1 MYKNMDLYCLC
12 IDKDSVG
19 IKKVNGMENSLIV
32 IVIQIVIVFGIIG
45 IVTFFIRLS
54 DTIRMEKRI
63 SKYTIKGNAN
73 KEDLSYYD
81 RVKNGYYRFVKK
93 QRRKINKLFPKLVRK
108 YDKYVTDGDVRA
120 VDYITHK
127 LVLSVL
133 FVCLTIV
140 ATVIQGRF
148 ITSIQFIISLVLGF
162 YILDIVLL
170 IFNKFNKKR
179 IENDMLR
186 AIIIMN
192 NAFKSGKSTIQAVEI
207 ASEKLS
213 KPISSEFKR
222 MHQEMKYGLP
232 VDVVFDR
239 FAKRVDIEEAE
250 YLSSSLTI
258 LNRTGGNIVNVFNSI
273 EKTLFDKMK
282 LKEELKNSTT
292 VSNLLVKILL
302 VVPLVIVFLIYILNP
317 NYFDP
322 FFESTLGY
330 ILLFIV
336 VILFIIY
343 AYLLQ
348 KIVKVE
354 Y

>member
-1 MYKNMDLYCLC
+1 
-12 IDKDSVG
+12 
-19 IKKVNGMENSLIV
+19 MENSLI
-32 IVIQIVIVFGIIG
+32 IIIIQIVIIFTMVMLI
-45 IVTFFIRLS
+45 TFFIRLN
-54 DTIRMEKRI
+54 DTIKMEKRI
-63 SKYTIKGNAN
+63 ARYTIKGSKN
-73 KEDLSYYD
+73 KYDMAYYD
-81 RVKNGYYRFVKK
+81 IIKNGYKDFVKK
-93 QRRKINKLFPKLVRK
+93 QRRKINRLFPSLVRK
-108 YDKYVTDGDVRA
+108 YDKYVVDGEVRA
-120 VDYITHK
+120 VDYVTHK
-127 LVLSVL
+127 IVLSFL
-133 FVCLTIV
+133 FVILTVV
-140 ATVIQGRF
+140 AMVIRGKF
-148 ITSIQFIISLVLGF
+148 ITSLQFIVSLVLGF
-162 YILDIVLL
+162 YILDIVL
-170 IFNKFNKKR
+170 IIVNKFKKKK

-207 ASEKLS
+207 ASQKLS

-222 MHQEMKYGLP
+222 MHQEMKYGLS

-239 FAKRVDIEEAE
+239 FAKRINIEEAE

-258 LNRTGGNIVNVFNSI
+258 LNRTGGNIVAVFNSI
-273 EKTLFDKMK
+273 EKTLFDKKK
-282 LKEELKNSTT
+282 LNEELKNSTT

-302 VVPLVIVFLIYILNP
+302 VVPVVFVLLIYILNP

-330 ILLFIV
+330 ILLALVF
-336 VILFIIY
+336 ILFIIY